1 MFMFVYREKT
11 YADTHRFTEL
21 RTFYKTKI
29 SVIEKKL
36 QPSENQAYTYI
47 SGTKK
52 TLKVR
57 KLFFYTRYFDFV
69 KSSDFFREFSIFMY
83 HIAHIS

>member
-36 QPSENQAYTYI
+36 QPSENQAYIYIYI
-47 SGTKK
+47 SETKK
-52 TLKVR
+52 TLKIR
-57 KLFFYTRYFDFV
+57 
-69 KSSDFFREFSIFMY
+69 
-83 HIAHIS
+83 